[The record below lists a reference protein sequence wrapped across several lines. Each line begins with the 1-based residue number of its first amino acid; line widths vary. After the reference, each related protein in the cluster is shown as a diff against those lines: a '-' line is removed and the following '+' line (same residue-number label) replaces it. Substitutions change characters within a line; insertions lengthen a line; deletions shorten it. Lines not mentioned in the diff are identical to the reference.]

1 MAICFHK
8 KTLNFLAMVALGAA
22 MPEAGVA
29 GSYGAGIENSQWYLA
44 ESVFECS
51 LVHEVPGYGR
61 AVFRHRAGEKLSFFL
76 ESEAHL
82 MRPGRGSLIVEAPA
96 WRPGVAPRPV
106 GAVNVTEGRRPV
118 SLDTRQAVILAQSLL
133 EGMRPTVTRDSWYDG
148 NPVRV
153 QVSSINFNGQYQRYR
168 SCAANLLPVNIDQ
181 VGRSRVNFVTGSKR
195 LSRADMARLDNI
207 VAYIMAD
214 STVERV
220 FVDGHTDDIGSRI
233 DNRAL
238 SEDRANVVAEYLK
251 YRGVASDLITTRSH
265 GDRYPASRRKAEN
278 RRTTIRL
285 QREGERPAL
294 QQANGYG
301 RASAG

>member
-8 KTLNFLAMVALGAA
+8 KTLNFLAMLALGAS
-22 MPEAGVA
+22 MSEAGVA